1 MSGVACG
8 AVADGAGGRQRTQAG
23 RRSGRRAAVA
33 CEAEG
38 PRPRLA
44 ALLGTARGWRRR
56 RECSRTFGSLGRFFG
71 RSMLDV
77 RLRFNGDVAMLAG
90 HLLVQ
95 ES

>member
-8 AVADGAGGRQRTQAG
+8 AMADGAGEGRQRTEAG

-33 CEAEG
+33 CEVEG

-44 ALLGTARGWRRR
+44 ALLGAARGWRRH

-77 RLRFNGDVAMLAG
+77 RLRFNR
-90 HLLVQ
+90 
-95 ES
+95 